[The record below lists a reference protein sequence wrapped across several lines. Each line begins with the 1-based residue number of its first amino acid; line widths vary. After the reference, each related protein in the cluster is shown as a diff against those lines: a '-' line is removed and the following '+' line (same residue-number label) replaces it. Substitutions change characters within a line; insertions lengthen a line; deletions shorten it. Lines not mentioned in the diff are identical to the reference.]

1 MTGKITEI
9 FESVQGEGLYFGE
22 RQLFVRFSGCN
33 LKCKFCDTR
42 QDIFIECDLRQL
54 FGKIMAYKDKYRF
67 ISFTGGEPLLQV
79 DFLKQIMEL
88 THKSRFKNYLETN
101 GTLAEALSDVI
112 EYVDIISMDI
122 KLPSS
127 TGIRENLWLKHRKFL
142 KVASKKDTFLKA
154 VVSEDTT
161 DADLYTAINLIREAG
176 KGMVLVLQPNYYD
189 DYRKLET
196 KLNKFKDA
204 CMKEGVI
211 SCIIP
216 QMHKM
221 MGLQ

>member
-1 MTGKITEI
+1 MTGKISEI
-9 FESVQGEGLYFGE
+9 FESIQGEGLYFGE
-22 RQLFVRFSGCN
+22 RQLFVRFFGCN
-33 LKCKFCDTR
+33 LKCKFCDTK
-42 QDIFIECDLRQL
+42 QDVFIECDLRQL
-54 FGKIMAYKDKYRF
+54 FGKVMAYKGKYRF

-88 THKSRFKNYLETN
+88 THKSNFKNYLETN
-101 GTLAEALSDVI
+101 GTLAEALAEII
-112 EYVDIISMDI
+112 EYVDIISMDL

-127 TGIRENLWLKHRKFL
+127 TGIKENLWLKHRKFL

-154 VVSEDTT
+154 VISEGTT
-161 DADLYTAINLIREAG
+161 EEDLYVAINLIRESG
-176 KGMVLVLQPNYYD
+176 KGMVLVLQPNYYE
-189 DYRKLET
+189 DYRKLEA

-204 CMKEGVI
+204 CMKEGVV

-221 MGLQ
+221 MGMR